1 MEALDYLAIGHISQD
16 ITAEGS
22 SRPGGSVAYAG
33 LAARALGCRTAVVTS
48 AATTDLATILPG
60 LCVHCIPAGQT
71 TTFENIYTPAG
82 RTQILH
88 HTAAPL
94 GSQDI
99 PAGWDRATI
108 VHLAPVAREV
118 DPDLVYQ
125 FSNSLIGLTPQGW
138 MRQWDESGRVTPCP
152 WPLAE
157 FIFPLAAAVII
168 STEDLPD
175 SETLALFRQ
184 WARLLVVTAG
194 PAGCTVY
201 MGDESWQVP
210 APAVI
215 EREPT
220 GAGDI
225 FAAAFLLRL
234 LQTRGNPTEA
244 ARFANEAAAHSVT
257 QPDLLNKVQYLEK
270 VYGREQ
276 GLRNR

>member
-1 MEALDYLAIGHISQD
+1 MEALDYLAIGHISND
-16 ITAEGS
+16 ITADGS
-22 SRPGGSVAYAG
+22 VRPGGSVAYAG

-48 AATTDLATILPG
+48 AATDPAAILQG
-60 LCVHCIPAGQT
+60 LCVHWVPAEQT
-71 TTFENIYTPAG
+71 TTFENVYTPSG
-82 RTQILH
+82 RTQVLH
-88 HTAAPL
+88 HTATPL
-94 GSQDI
+94 SSRDI
-99 PAGWDRATI
+99 PAGWDRAAI

-138 MRQWDESGRVTPCP
+138 MRQWDEDGRVTPCL

-175 SETLALFRQ
+175 QETLALFRQ

-194 PAGCTVY
+194 AAGCTVY
-201 MGDESWQVP
+201 MSDESWQIP
-210 APAVI
+210 APTVV
-215 EREPT
+215 EQELT

-234 LQTRGNPTEA
+234 LQTQGNPTEA

-257 QPDLLNKVQYLEK
+257 QPDLLTKVQYLEK
-270 VYGREQ
+270 VYGCEQ